1 MLQFAAF
8 LKSRFGGV
16 VNIHRSFSYA
26 MVLALLASLPAAT
39 QDRRTANSETE
50 RGRVSDAGPSRG
62 MGSMAGR
69 SIPVGSASRTT
80 TSSRDAGTGVSTGTR
95 TGGAGSSFNVPKLQ
109 GTSFNSM
116 NSYLMWQ
123 DFLWNLQTRYFLDAM
138 YLSRFY
144 RNSEP
149 LVTPHL
155 MKMVVREPL
164 SLSTRMLAAVDE
176 LGTLVSDLEGGKPVP
191 KQDITTKAQEIR
203 ELAKKI
209 RKDNTLSFVDQRA
222 DKEVP
227 KGENTE
233 TLGLETIRQLRTM
246 AVDMN
251 TQLKA
256 MYNQN
261 STATVSVQNLSQPS
275 FESLSKGIER
285 LTKVIENSAKHL

>member
-1 MLQFAAF
+1 
-8 LKSRFGGV
+8 

-203 ELAKKI
+203 ELAKRI

>member
-1 MLQFAAF
+1 M
-8 LKSRFGGV
+8 
-16 VNIHRSFSYA
+16 NIHRSFSYA

-285 LTKVIENSAKHL
+285 LTKVIENSAKRL

>member
-1 MLQFAAF
+1 
-8 LKSRFGGV
+8 
-16 VNIHRSFSYA
+16 
-26 MVLALLASLPAAT
+26 
-39 QDRRTANSETE
+39 
-50 RGRVSDAGPSRG
+50 
-62 MGSMAGR
+62 
-69 SIPVGSASRTT
+69 
-80 TSSRDAGTGVSTGTR
+80 
-95 TGGAGSSFNVPKLQ
+95 
-109 GTSFNSM
+109 
-116 NSYLMWQ
+116 MWQ

-261 STATVSVQNLSQPS
+261 STATVSVQDLSQPS

>member
-1 MLQFAAF
+1 M
-8 LKSRFGGV
+8 
-16 VNIHRSFSYA
+16 NIHRSFSYA

-203 ELAKKI
+203 ELAKRI

-256 MYNQN
+256 MYDQN

>member
-1 MLQFAAF
+1 
-8 LKSRFGGV
+8 
-16 VNIHRSFSYA
+16 

-62 MGSMAGR
+62 MGSMVGR

-203 ELAKKI
+203 ELAKRI

>member
-1 MLQFAAF
+1 M
-8 LKSRFGGV
+8 
-16 VNIHRSFSYA
+16 NIHRSFSYA

-95 TGGAGSSFNVPKLQ
+95 AGGAGSSFNVPKLQ

-203 ELAKKI
+203 ELAKRI

>member
-1 MLQFAAF
+1 M
-8 LKSRFGGV
+8 
-16 VNIHRSFSYA
+16 NIHRSFSYA
-26 MVLALLASLPAAT
+26 MALALLASLPAAT

-261 STATVSVQNLSQPS
+261 STATVSVQNLSQPA

>member
-1 MLQFAAF
+1 
-8 LKSRFGGV
+8 

-203 ELAKKI
+203 ELAKKN

-261 STATVSVQNLSQPS
+261 STATVSDQNLSQPS
-275 FESLSKGIER
+275 LESLSKGIER

>member
-1 MLQFAAF
+1 M
-8 LKSRFGGV
+8 
-16 VNIHRSFSYA
+16 NIHRSFSYA

-176 LGTLVSDLEGGKPVP
+176 LGALVSDFEGGKPVP

-203 ELAKKI
+203 ELAKRI

>member
-1 MLQFAAF
+1 M
-8 LKSRFGGV
+8 
-16 VNIHRSFSYA
+16 NIHRSFSYA

-176 LGTLVSDLEGGKPVP
+176 LGTLVSDFEGGKPVP

-203 ELAKKI
+203 ELAKRI

>member
-1 MLQFAAF
+1 M
-8 LKSRFGGV
+8 
-16 VNIHRSFSYA
+16 NIHRSFSYA

-164 SLSTRMLAAVDE
+164 SLSAQMLAAADE
-176 LGTLVSDLEGGKPVP
+176 LEMMVSDFEAGKPVP
-191 KQDITTKAQEIR
+191 KQDITAKAQEIR

-256 MYNQN
+256 MYDQN

>member
-1 MLQFAAF
+1 
-8 LKSRFGGV
+8 

-26 MVLALLASLPAAT
+26 MALALLASLPAAT

-95 TGGAGSSFNVPKLQ
+95 AGGAGSSFNVPKLQ

-256 MYNQN
+256 MYDQN

>member
-1 MLQFAAF
+1 
-8 LKSRFGGV
+8 

>member
-1 MLQFAAF
+1 M
-8 LKSRFGGV
+8 
-16 VNIHRSFSYA
+16 NIHRSFSYA

-69 SIPVGSASRTT
+69 SIPVGSASRTN

-176 LGTLVSDLEGGKPVP
+176 LGALVSDFEGGKPVP

>member
-1 MLQFAAF
+1 M
-8 LKSRFGGV
+8 
-16 VNIHRSFSYA
+16 NIHRSFSYA
-26 MVLALLASLPAAT
+26 MALALLASLPAAT

-95 TGGAGSSFNVPKLQ
+95 AGGAGSSFNVPKLQ

>member
-1 MLQFAAF
+1 M
-8 LKSRFGGV
+8 
-16 VNIHRSFSYA
+16 NIHRSFSYA
-26 MVLALLASLPAAT
+26 MALALLASLPAAT

-256 MYNQN
+256 MYDQN

>member
-1 MLQFAAF
+1 
-8 LKSRFGGV
+8 

-176 LGTLVSDLEGGKPVP
+176 LGALVSDFEGGKPVP

-203 ELAKKI
+203 ELAKRI

-275 FESLSKGIER
+275 FESLFKGIER

>member
-1 MLQFAAF
+1 M
-8 LKSRFGGV
+8 
-16 VNIHRSFSYA
+16 NIHRSFSYA

-176 LGTLVSDLEGGKPVP
+176 LGALVSDFEGGKPVP

-203 ELAKKI
+203 ELAKRI

-256 MYNQN
+256 MYDQN

>member
-1 MLQFAAF
+1 M
-8 LKSRFGGV
+8 
-16 VNIHRSFSYA
+16 NIHRSFSYA

-176 LGTLVSDLEGGKPVP
+176 LGTLVSDFEGGKPVP

-203 ELAKKI
+203 ELAKRI

-256 MYNQN
+256 MYDQN

>member
-1 MLQFAAF
+1 M
-8 LKSRFGGV
+8 
-16 VNIHRSFSYA
+16 NIHRSFSYA

-203 ELAKKI
+203 ELAKRI

>member
-1 MLQFAAF
+1 M
-8 LKSRFGGV
+8 
-16 VNIHRSFSYA
+16 NIHRSFSYA

-176 LGTLVSDLEGGKPVP
+176 LGALVSDFEGGKPVP

-203 ELAKKI
+203 ELAKRI

-285 LTKVIENSAKHL
+285 LTKVIENSAKPL

>member
-1 MLQFAAF
+1 M
-8 LKSRFGGV
+8 
-16 VNIHRSFSYA
+16 NIHRSFSYA

-176 LGTLVSDLEGGKPVP
+176 LGTLVSDFEGGKPVP

-203 ELAKKI
+203 ELAKRI

-233 TLGLETIRQLRTM
+233 TLGLEAIRQLRTM

-256 MYNQN
+256 MYDQN

>member
-1 MLQFAAF
+1 M
-8 LKSRFGGV
+8 
-16 VNIHRSFSYA
+16 NIHRSFSYA

-256 MYNQN
+256 MYDQN

>member
-1 MLQFAAF
+1 M
-8 LKSRFGGV
+8 
-16 VNIHRSFSYA
+16 NIHRSFSYA

-95 TGGAGSSFNVPKLQ
+95 AGGAGSSFNVPKLQ

>member
-1 MLQFAAF
+1 M
-8 LKSRFGGV
+8 
-16 VNIHRSFSYA
+16 NIHRSFSYA

-203 ELAKKI
+203 ELAKRI

-233 TLGLETIRQLRTM
+233 TLGPETIRQLRTM

>member
-1 MLQFAAF
+1 M
-8 LKSRFGGV
+8 
-16 VNIHRSFSYA
+16 NIHRSFSYA

-50 RGRVSDAGPSRG
+50 RGRVSDVGPSRG

-203 ELAKKI
+203 ELAKRI

-256 MYNQN
+256 MYDQN

>member
-1 MLQFAAF
+1 
-8 LKSRFGGV
+8 

-256 MYNQN
+256 MYDQN

>member
-1 MLQFAAF
+1 M
-8 LKSRFGGV
+8 
-16 VNIHRSFSYA
+16 NIHRSFSYA

-176 LGTLVSDLEGGKPVP
+176 LGALVSDFEGGKPVP

-256 MYNQN
+256 MYDQN

>member
-1 MLQFAAF
+1 M
-8 LKSRFGGV
+8 
-16 VNIHRSFSYA
+16 NIHRSFSYA

>member
-1 MLQFAAF
+1 M
-8 LKSRFGGV
+8 
-16 VNIHRSFSYA
+16 NIHRSFSYA
-26 MVLALLASLPAAT
+26 MALALLASLPAAT

>member
-1 MLQFAAF
+1 M
-8 LKSRFGGV
+8 
-16 VNIHRSFSYA
+16 NIHRSFSYA

-50 RGRVSDAGPSRG
+50 RGRVSDVGPSRG

-256 MYNQN
+256 MYDQN

>member
-1 MLQFAAF
+1 M
-8 LKSRFGGV
+8 
-16 VNIHRSFSYA
+16 NIHRSFSYA
-26 MVLALLASLPAAT
+26 MALALLASLPAAT

-203 ELAKKI
+203 ELAKRI

>member
-1 MLQFAAF
+1 M
-8 LKSRFGGV
+8 
-16 VNIHRSFSYA
+16 NIHRSFSYA
-26 MVLALLASLPAAT
+26 MALALLASLPAAT

-123 DFLWNLQTRYFLDAM
+123 DFLWNLQTRYFLDSM

-256 MYNQN
+256 MYDQN

>member
-1 MLQFAAF
+1 M
-8 LKSRFGGV
+8 
-16 VNIHRSFSYA
+16 NIHRSFSYA
-26 MVLALLASLPAAT
+26 MALALLASLPAAT

-95 TGGAGSSFNVPKLQ
+95 AGGAGSSFNVPKLQ

-256 MYNQN
+256 MYDQN

>member
-1 MLQFAAF
+1 M
-8 LKSRFGGV
+8 
-16 VNIHRSFSYA
+16 NIHRSFSYA

-116 NSYLMWQ
+116 NSYLMSQ

-176 LGTLVSDLEGGKPVP
+176 LGTLVSDFEGGKPVP

-203 ELAKKI
+203 ELAKRI

-256 MYNQN
+256 MYDQN